1 MKIQPLFELQKQ
13 YNSQLVI
20 NDELSLYKLHARK
33 HLEFEV
39 QLGDLANETR
49 CFNYLKT
56 EAEPIDINVIS
67 QKYIR
72 CISKILTLGLD
83 NNYDDLT
90 DISLVP
96 NDYCLSDQFLNL
108 YIDINDLIA
117 SPSRDHYL
125 TLFQDFLSLGL
136 TMGFSEDKI
145 LDDFK
150 NSIAK

>member
-33 HLEFEV
+33 NLEFEV

-56 EAEPIDINVIS
+56 ETEPIDIAVIS
-67 QKYIR
+67 KKYIS

-90 DISLVP
+90 DVLLVP

-150 NSIAK
+150 NSLK